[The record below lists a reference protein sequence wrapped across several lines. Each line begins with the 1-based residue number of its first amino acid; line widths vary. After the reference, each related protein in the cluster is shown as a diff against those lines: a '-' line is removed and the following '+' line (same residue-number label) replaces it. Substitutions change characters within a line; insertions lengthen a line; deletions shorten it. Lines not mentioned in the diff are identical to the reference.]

1 MLLLKHVGASGSTAK
16 INFYFYLIALI
27 LNKFRSA
34 ASQFSQV
41 PTERINIGKSW
52 VFLLT
57 NQMLSYQYTWYTM
70 APLYSYLL
78 WICISTETV
87 TLQKAGHHFLT
98 LKNR

>member
-57 NQMLSYQYTWYTM
+57 KQMLSYQYTM

-87 TLQKAGHHFLT
+87 TLQKARHHFLT
-98 LKNR
+98 